1 LGNRVEFNLQIV
13 NKNQTQE
20 KFRTLFENNLY
31 GIVTLDEQLRFVDV
45 NPSVCNFL
53 GYTKTQLLKR
63 SISDITHPEQL
74 EKNLENYQ
82 RLIKGEVDHFEE
94 ETRYLKKSGETLFVS
109 VAIKGIYDEK
119 HQLIES
125 FGTIQDISRRKLS
138 EMRLMENEEKFRLI
152 SETARDLICLLDEK
166 GKYIYVSPSV
176 SEVLGFSPKE
186 LIGKSP
192 YLLFH
197 PSDVTRIMK
206 ESQEREQEKE
216 LRYTLEYRMKRKDG
230 DYIWLQTV
238 TEPIKNEEGN
248 ITKIQTSSRDITKMK
263 NSEAQIKELLRET
276 QRLNKSLE
284 ENSNKL
290 KQSLEESI
298 TLNQDLENRE
308 RLKNFLI
315 SISIALSGM
324 RNTDEVIGFILKEL
338 RPVVYFDGV
347 GIMSINANEKS
358 QTGFV
363 FISEKIKRFEAL
375 SNKTFLFS
383 ESTLKQTVDAAEP
396 TIINHV
402 KANLDKSQDAFQ
414 EEVFHMGFKESMVV
428 PIKHSGKVI
437 GALYLCSCERGCY
450 SEDQFDLLQGVSG
463 QLGATMRNIIAFQ
476 DEERKRQYLE
486 HEVSYLNE
494 EIISNHNYREIV
506 GETGV
511 LQHIMSSV
519 RQVANT
525 ETTVLINGET
535 GTGKELIARG
545 IHHFSNRNKHPLIK
559 VNCAALPPQLIE
571 SELFGH
577 EKGSFTGAISR
588 RLGKFELAQGSS
600 IFLDEIGELPMDLQA
615 KLLRVIQE
623 KEFERIGGQ
632 EVIKLDARIIAATNR
647 NLELAVS
654 KGKFRLD
661 LYYRLNVF
669 PINLPPLRERKEDIP
684 LLVAHFLTKLKK
696 KVGKDISKVSSN
708 SLKKMLDYDWPG
720 NIRELEHILE
730 RNAILAKS
738 DIMEVELLSRNEQ
751 VGSLSTSL
759 LELRPLMEVEAN
771 YIVTVLKHT
780 NGRIRGEGGAAELL
794 KVKPTTLEAKMK
806 KLGIV
811 KKHVMYEQDHN

>member
-1 LGNRVEFNLQIV
+1 MAKA
-13 NKNQTQE
+13 KNQTEE

-31 GIVTLDEQLRFVDV
+31 GIATMDEQLRFVDV
-45 NPSVCNFL
+45 NPSICNFL
-53 GYTKTQLLKR
+53 GYKKTQLLKLG
-63 SISDITHPEQL
+63 IADITHAEDIAR
-74 EKNLENYQ
+74 NLENYHL
-82 RLIKGEVDHFEE
+82 LIEGKVDHFEE
-94 ETRYLKKSGETLFVS
+94 ETRYLKKDGETLYVS
-109 VAIKGIYDEK
+109 SAIKGMYDENK
-119 HQLIES
+119 RFIRC
-125 FGTIQDISRRKLS
+125 FATIQDISRRKIS
-138 EMRLMENEEKFRLI
+138 ELRLKENEEKFRLI

-166 GKYIYVSPSV
+166 GKYIYLSPSV
-176 SEVLGFSPKE
+176 MDVLGFSPAE

-216 LRYTLEYRMKRKDG
+216 LRYTLEYRMQRKAG

-238 TEPIKNEEGN
+238 TEPIKDKQGR

-263 NSEAQIKELLRET
+263 KTEAQIKELLKET

-284 ENSNKL
+284 ENSSKL
-290 KQSLEESI
+290 KKSLEESI
-298 TLNQDLENRE
+298 QLNNDLENRE

-315 SISIALSGM
+315 SISMALSGM
-324 RNTDEVIGFILKEL
+324 RNTDEVINFILNEL

-347 GIMSINANEKS
+347 GIMSINANDKS

-375 SNKTFLFS
+375 SNKTFSFS
-383 ESTLKQTVDAAEP
+383 DQTTESILNGVQP
-396 TIINHV
+396 LIIDHIKGSLENT
-402 KANLDKSQDAFQ
+402 QDAFQ
-414 EEVFHMGFKESMVV
+414 QEVFNMGFKESLVV
-428 PIKHSGKVI
+428 PIKHSGTNI
-437 GALYLCSCERGCY
+437 GVLYLCCCERGSY
-450 SEDQFDLLQGVSG
+450 DVDQFDLIQGVAG

-494 EIISNHNYREIV
+494 EIISTHNYREIV
-506 GETGV
+506 GESPA
-511 LQHIMSSV
+511 LQGIMSSV
-519 RQVANT
+519 RQVAT
-525 ETTVLINGET
+525 ADTTVLINGET

-588 RLGKFELAQGSS
+588 RLGKFELAHGSS

-632 EVIKLDARIIAATNR
+632 EVIKIDARIIAATNR
-647 NLELAVS
+647 NLEQAVA

-661 LYYRLNVF
+661 LFYRLNVF

-708 SLKKMLDYDWPG
+708 SLKKMLEYDWPG
-720 NIRELEHILE
+720 NIRELEHVLE
-730 RNAILAKS
+730 RNAILATS
-738 DIMEVELLSRNEQ
+738 DIMEVELLGTNQ
-751 VGSLSTSL
+751 QLGAMNSTGVDL
-759 LELRPLMEVEAN
+759 KPLMEVEAN
-771 YIVTVLKHT
+771 HIVNVLRYT
-780 NGRIRGEGGAAELL
+780 NGRIRGEGGAAEVL

-811 KKHVMYEQDHN
+811 KKHVMYDGAMQ